1 MSATQMGPSA
11 TPVVYRAMWNDDRP
25 GVHELAARTFR
36 DWARSIHPQLGGG
49 NVTAPEGP
57 LALIESPKSEPPIEV
72 GDGVGPSEARV
83 NLRRETAAHGGVSE
97 TLLELDQLGP
107 AGSSIVV
114 MRVLTNGS
122 DSWIW
127 VDVEVPGDRHGSVGG
142 IRVQSLVCTLLDEAE
157 RGGGRPRL
165 GKELLRTSADW
176 AGPRRDFMVP
186 FADRIRDPARLLP
199 YVVIAYDPLGSP
211 ARDVSVA
218 RVTAQQLAGL
228 ARVFVIPAQSLN
240 AFQVVMGEELHVTPG
255 EARLYLPG
263 EHEPHRHRT
272 LAAEVVRSGFNET
285 GRWFGRLLQTML
297 VEREP
302 PDLYRRSRQ
311 LLGDRRERYEP
322 SPDTDAAERAE
333 ALEAEVEAVWDALYQ
348 ARKERAA
355 ARAERDEQS
364 DQLYGAL
371 EELEMAQQRVEQLQ
385 ELLDESR
392 DEVNTLNAIVDRKVG
407 ELVAAG
413 DASAPPIT
421 DPSKRAY
428 HQPTSVR
435 DAIALARENLR
446 RVEIPARAEER
457 IEELDSALESRTW
470 ARSVLDGL
478 LALEAYAHS
487 ADEGGDFR
495 DWCIRTKN
503 PRKWP
508 SSAKKLAMKES
519 KEVMRQ
525 PELLKHRKFP
535 VSTRVP
541 GSKSGRLEMQAHLK
555 LSNGSLAP
563 RLYFYDDTGKDG
575 NTGKVHVGY
584 IGPHLPTKRFR
595 S

>member
-1 MSATQMGPSA
+1 MSTAQIRPSA

-25 GVHELAARTFR
+25 GLHELAARSFR
-36 DWARSIHPQLGGG
+36 AWARSLHPQLGGG
-49 NVTAPEGP
+49 HHTSPEAP
-57 LALIESPKSEPPIEV
+57 SPSQERQQSQPSTG
-72 GDGVGPSEARV
+72 GDGNGASDTRV

-97 TLLELDQLGP
+97 TLLELDQHILE
-107 AGSSIVV
+107 GSSLVV

-127 VDVEVPGDRHGSVGG
+127 VDVEMPGDRHGTVSGTG
-142 IRVQSLVCTLLDEAE
+142 VQNLVCTLLDEAE

-165 GKELLRTSADW
+165 GNELLRTSADW
-176 AGPRRDFMVP
+176 AEPRRDFMVP
-186 FADRIRDPARLLP
+186 FADRIRDPARRLP

-211 ARDVSVA
+211 AKDVDVA
-218 RVTAQQLAGL
+218 VVTAQQLAGL
-228 ARVFVIPAQSLN
+228 ARVFVLPAQSLN
-240 AFQVVMGEELHVTPG
+240 AFQVVMGEEWYVTPG

-272 LAAEVVRSGFNET
+272 LAPEFVRSGTDET

-322 SPDTDAAERAE
+322 PPDFDAAERAA
-333 ALEAEVEAVWDALYQ
+333 ALEVEVEAVWDALYQ
-348 ARKERAA
+348 ARTERAA

-364 DQLYGAL
+364 DQLYGVL
-371 EELEMAQQRVEQLQ
+371 EELEGAQERIEQLQ
-385 ELLDESR
+385 LLLDESR
-392 DEVNTLNAIVDRKVG
+392 DEVSKLNAIVDRKVG

-413 DASAPPIT
+413 DAAMSPPL
-421 DPSKRAY
+421 DASKRAY
-428 HQPTSVR
+428 RQPTSVR
-435 DAIALARENLR
+435 DAIASARENLR
-446 RVEIPARAEER
+446 KVEIPEGVEQHL
-457 IEELDSALESRTW
+457 EELDSALESRTW
-470 ARSVLDGL
+470 ARSALDGL

-487 ADEGGDFR
+487 DDAAGDFR
-495 DWCIRTKN
+495 EWCIRTKN

-508 SSAKKLAMKES
+508 PSGKKLAMKES

-525 PELLKHRKFP
+525 PELLKHRRFP

-541 GSKSGRLEMQAHLK
+541 DSTSGRLEMQAHLK

-563 RLYFYDDTGKDG
+563 RLYFHDDTRGT
-575 NTGKVHVGY
+575 TGKVHVGY